1 MKFPKEVRDAGIR
14 LRQGLQHH
22 LGLCTA
28 MLGQQDFAEPSLA
41 DDLQDVEL
49 VDQIHLS
56 QKIVSSRRA
65 AAHDVVVI
73 DRESRRFSSCEWR
86 MKRNP
91 NVRQSDRND
100 AQTRETSGQSMQHT
114 RRHEGNAIPMG
125 NARER
130 ASTTMRYPLHAE
142 YATRRPYGRRRSL
155 RNIYFYSNARFERTF
170 SSRCEPDV
178 QDGFPL
184 ISFRWTTYLYFD

>member
-100 AQTRETSGQSMQHT
+100 AQTRETSGQSIQHT

-125 NARER
+125 NARAQR
-130 ASTTMRYPLHAE
+130 CVIRCTLNT
-142 YATRRPYGRRRSL
+142 TRRPYGRRRSL